1 MKKIDL
7 TGVRFGRLEVVS
19 EVESVG
25 KHKRWKCRCDCG
37 NEVVVMGDHLK
48 SGATKSCGCLSN
60 KHLNLVGERFGRL
73 LVLEKADNVNKKTA
87 YKCICDCGN
96 ITIKTTRDL
105 RRGDTTSCGCL
116 NKEIVSELSS
126 LKIEGYKFGRLTVLE
141 RVGTKMWVNG
151 KMVSLWRCRC
161 DCGNVV
167 DVAGSS
173 LVSGNTVSCGCL
185 TSKGEELT
193 QKYLTAIGVKYIKEK
208 TFEDFT
214 TSRNGRPRFDFAII
228 DTNRNVIGLIEY
240 QGIQHY
246 KNTGIGEIER
256 EETDALKRQ
265 YCQSHNI
272 PLLEIPY
279 NQDLQ
284 SLIDNF
290 LQSINYTPILCQASK
305 EEG

>member
-96 ITIKTTRDL
+96 ITIKTTREL

-141 RVGTKMWVNG
+141 RLGTKMLVNG
-151 KMVSLWRCRC
+151 KIFS
-161 DCGNVV
+161 
-167 DVAGSS
+167 
-173 LVSGNTVSCGCL
+173 
-185 TSKGEELT
+185 
-193 QKYLTAIGVKYIKEK
+193 
-208 TFEDFT
+208 
-214 TSRNGRPRFDFAII
+214 
-228 DTNRNVIGLIEY
+228 
-240 QGIQHY
+240 
-246 KNTGIGEIER
+246 
-256 EETDALKRQ
+256 
-265 YCQSHNI
+265 
-272 PLLEIPY
+272 
-279 NQDLQ
+279 
-284 SLIDNF
+284 
-290 LQSINYTPILCQASK
+290 
-305 EEG
+305 